1 MGGKQACRCAQHRVC
16 RCLAHVSTLQ
26 SIYGWLA
33 GAGLLTL
40 LPRRHR
46 RKREISSTLDL
57 VAALTPLRRGA
68 SDCGQRAPHTSSAQ
82 TASVACSPS
91 LAPPPLPRPP
101 ALGRPHDSFCSRRR
115 PNPSQY
121 KTRLPPNLAAARAR
135 PSNNMRRSLSTRTSE
150 LHHTTHPS
158 SSTPRH
164 SPPPSCPCLCRLCP
178 RRPRP

>member
-101 ALGRPHDSFCSRRR
+101 ALGRPHDSCSRRR